1 MHSSSQLR
9 PMLSLL
15 WDLQQEC
22 QVGRQVR
29 QRLMISLPIRGHPY
43 LFESTIQSWMRV
55 SQLLLEDL
63 TYTSQASLAS
73 DGKSNVL
80 I

>member
-1 MHSSSQLR
+1 MHSSSS
-9 PMLSLL
+9 SLQ
-15 WDLQQEC
+15 WNLQQAY

-29 QRLMISLPIRGHPY
+29 QHLLTSLPIRGHPY
-43 LFESTIQSWMRV
+43 LLFADNESTIQSWMRV